1 MRAVMCEAF
10 GPVTDLRV
18 VERESAPCGA
28 GDVRVAVTAIG
39 VNYVDGLFV
48 KGEYQIKPP
57 LPFTPGMELVGRVVE
72 VGGEVRDRSVGDR
85 VFVNLGLGA
94 YASETVVAAG
104 RTMLLPADESILTD
118 GRAATFLQSY
128 MTGWFALRE
137 RVQVREGQV
146 LVVLG
151 AGGGVGAAAVDIGA
165 LLGLR
170 VIAAASTAEKRDLA
184 RRQGASAVIDSSVED
199 VKERAKEIAREWGHS
214 GVDLVVDP
222 VGGEQSGTMLRALG
236 DDGALLVVGFVAG
249 IPSLPA
255 NQVLLRNRRVVGVD
269 WGGWALRNG
278 ARNDELTAEVVDHVL
293 AGRLHPVEPTP
304 YPLDRVADAL
314 GDLDARRVAGKV
326 ALVP

>member
-1 MRAVMCEAF
+1 MRAVVCRAF
-10 GPVTDLRV
+10 GPVTDLEV
-18 VERESAPCGA
+18 VERESAPCGP
-28 GDVRVAVTAIG
+28 GDVRIDVTAIG

-48 KGEYQIKPP
+48 RGEYQIRPP

-72 VGGEVRDRSVGDR
+72 IGADVTDRAVGDR
-85 VFVNLGLGA
+85 VFVNVGLGA
-94 YASETVVAAG
+94 YVSETVVAAA
-104 RTMLLPADESILTD
+104 RTMSLPTDDSVLSD

-137 RVQVREGQV
+137 RVRAREGQV
-146 LVVLG
+146 LLVLG

-170 VIAAASTAEKRDLA
+170 VIAAASTADKRDLA
-184 RRQGASAVIDSSVED
+184 LRQGAAAVIDSSAED
-199 VKERAKEIAREWGHS
+199 VKERAKAIAAEWGSS
-214 GVDLVVDP
+214 GVDLIYDP
-222 VGGEQSGTMLRALG
+222 VGGEQSATVLRALG
-236 DDGALLVVGFVAG
+236 DDGALLVIGFVAG
-249 IPSLPA
+249 IPMLPA

-278 ARNDELTAEVVDHVL
+278 DRNDELTAEVLEHVL

-304 YPLDRVADAL
+304 YPLERAAEAL
-314 GDLDARRVAGKV
+314 GDLGARRVAGKV